1 MCQQYGGGK
10 RPMKLKVKK
19 QSEDNIVKNA
29 RNLFRPKKVKDK
41 TIRYLK
47 NLFKQEEDYY
57 KPVKVGNFSSN
68 NYIEY

>member
-41 TIRYLK
+41 TIRDLK